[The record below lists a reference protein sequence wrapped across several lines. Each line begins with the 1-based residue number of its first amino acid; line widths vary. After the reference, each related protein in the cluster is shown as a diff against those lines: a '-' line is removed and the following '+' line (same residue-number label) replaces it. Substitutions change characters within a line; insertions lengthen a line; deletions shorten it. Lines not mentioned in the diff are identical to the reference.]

1 MFDISDFKING
12 LSYGGSRPNLFEV
25 SISFPQV
32 SQARPFEN
40 NGLFD
45 DNITEDQ
52 FKKKFKY
59 LCSVASLPGQKFS
72 NSAKVSYLGRSYN
85 FRGDKTFTEFTTNFL
100 NDEDFYIRN
109 GLELWMEKINST
121 IRNGNDVKNYKST
134 ITITQYS
141 KDASPV
147 KKYYLY
153 ECFPSTLGDV
163 GLNYSTVNN
172 ISSFNVTWIYDYF
185 TTEFVKINA
194 DGNIETNFNKIN
206 G

>member
-1 MFDISDFKING
+1 MFDISDFKIKG

-25 SISFPQV
+25 TISFTDTDD
-32 SQARPFEN
+32 EN
-40 NGLFD
+40 GIFD
-45 DNITEDQ
+45 ENITQED

-59 LCSVASLPGQKFS
+59 LCNVASLPGQKFS

-85 FRGDKTFTEFTTNFL
+85 FRGDKTFTEFSTNFL

-121 IRNGNDVKNYKST
+121 ISNKNDVKNYKST
-134 ITITQYS
+134 VTVTQYS
-141 KDASPV
+141 KDANPV
-147 KKYYLY
+147 KKYNLY

-185 TTEFVKINA
+185 TTEYVKI
-194 DGNIETNFNKIN
+194 DSTSNIENNFNKIN